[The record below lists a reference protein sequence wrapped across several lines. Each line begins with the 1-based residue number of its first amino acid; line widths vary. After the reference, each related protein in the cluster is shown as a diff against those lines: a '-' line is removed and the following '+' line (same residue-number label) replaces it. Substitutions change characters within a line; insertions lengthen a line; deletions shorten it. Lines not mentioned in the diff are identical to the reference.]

1 MGLIIDRTTFDVLAQ
16 DLVGVPALLLH
27 ESPADG
33 VGEAGLDPEG
43 CRARDGEGQDDAGV
57 ARCRV
62 PATPLDAEQ
71 GRLDG
76 GGGLVER
83 GCSHLARGAS
93 LVRCMAGA
101 RSGGGGDCAVLAQQM
116 FGGTPMTAVAR
127 QRCQHCSDDPTN
139 NLFPQHPLWDKEDVA
154 GGGCSNDHDG
164 DGMFVAVLKNFTVVA
179 DGVLCQGPNRRITTW
194 AVKHAWHP
202 AAPHGCG
209 SGGQDDGGYVVHLA
223 RALLAVG
230 WNGWFWG
237 HFMQDVVFQVAYAV
251 DVLDS
256 LGTSGG
262 TRSVLNSVSFIVEGD
277 SQANVVPVLR
287 GLIAGARGE
296 GGADRLGERV
306 YLMDRECLRGNA
318 RQAQPPPPQSTRLPD
333 G

>member
-1 MGLIIDRTTFDVLAQ
+1 
-16 DLVGVPALLLH
+16 
-27 ESPADG
+27 
-33 VGEAGLDPEG
+33 
-43 CRARDGEGQDDAGV
+43 
-57 ARCRV
+57 
-62 PATPLDAEQ
+62 
-71 GRLDG
+71 
-76 GGGLVER
+76 
-83 GCSHLARGAS
+83 
-93 LVRCMAGA
+93 
-101 RSGGGGDCAVLAQQM
+101 
-116 FGGTPMTAVAR
+116 
-127 QRCQHCSDDPTN
+127 
-139 NLFPQHPLWDKEDVA
+139 
-154 GGGCSNDHDG
+154 
-164 DGMFVAVLKNFTVVA
+164 
-179 DGVLCQGPNRRITTW
+179 
-194 AVKHAWHP
+194 
-202 AAPHGCG
+202 
-209 SGGQDDGGYVVHLA
+209 
-223 RALLAVG
+223 LAVG

-318 RQAQPPPPQSTRLPD
+318 RQAQPPPPQSTRLSD